1 MEGNPRES
9 FDLRNRSMRRMSHTL
24 FERRPFGF
32 IVGVSRIMDPR
43 YGDISREALS
53 LYLCLS
59 SLEVWKLEVCS
70 KVDRGWEDLGR

>member
-9 FDLRNRSMRRMSHTL
+9 FDLRNRSMRRVSHTL

-53 LYLCLS
+53 LSL
-59 SLEVWKLEVCS
+59 SLEFGSLEA
-70 KVDRGWEDLGR
+70 